1 MNRMYVIMCD
11 TPDEEGFYNT
21 YPVDVSSSIAR
32 AEDLC
37 FQYENE
43 NPDNIYYY
51 REVITSE

>member
-1 MNRMYVIMCD
+1 MTRMYVIMCD
-11 TPDEEGFYNT
+11 ALQNDGTYDT
-21 YPVDVSSSIAR
+21 YPVDVSSSIAH

-37 FQYENE
+37 FQYEDE